1 MSLIQRDDL
10 IEQLAPAAAD
20 PALRDS
26 ILPRALD
33 GGLHAAQL
41 HGLNR
46 SRDFQSIL
54 CVVNQN
60 EELARG
66 LIGKCFAQLL
76 DNPTAG
82 RIVVRKNSIRARKTM
97 EMLSFTSLVSS
108 LPDCRNPGASCDPI
122 TLFLVRSAFL
132 RTWVCAMLDHV
143 SSCPLGFT
151 LARLLRPSR
160 WSLDPG
166 RTSFPRSNPPSA
178 ERGEC
183 GDPVPPEAVGLL
195 PRAPSPSATAY
206 RLRPILPGLLVTAV

>member
-54 CVVNQN
+54 CVVIQN
-60 EELARG
+60 EELWRG

-82 RIVVRKNSIRARKTM
+82 RMPSDIEMQDASTVVADDEEAIKQVKCERRDREEIHGGDGFA
-97 EMLSFTSLVSS
+97 V
-108 LPDCRNPGASCDPI
+108 I
-122 TLFLVRSAFL
+122 TQKRQPTVGRF
-132 RTWVCAMLDHV
+132 WV
-143 SSCPLGFT
+143 
-151 LARLLRPSR
+151 
-160 WSLDPG
+160 PG
-166 RTSFPRSNPPSA
+166 RSSHPAGDGCLRYIESQHQQFAMDSRCTPGWILRHHLEDQRA
-178 ERGEC
+178 GLL
-183 GDPVPPEAVGLL
+183 GDPPT
-195 PRAPSPSATAY
+195 TAD
-206 RLRPILPGLLVTAV
+206 RFSCFAEHRPIQFEPGSMPAHNRVR